1 MNMVVIDSNNLP
13 MHLVAQRGPN
23 LVSPTKLLM
32 TDVFT
37 EVRDERAES

>member
-1 MNMVVIDSNNLP
+1 MNLAEIDSNNPP
-13 MHLVAQRGPN
+13 MRLVAQRGPN